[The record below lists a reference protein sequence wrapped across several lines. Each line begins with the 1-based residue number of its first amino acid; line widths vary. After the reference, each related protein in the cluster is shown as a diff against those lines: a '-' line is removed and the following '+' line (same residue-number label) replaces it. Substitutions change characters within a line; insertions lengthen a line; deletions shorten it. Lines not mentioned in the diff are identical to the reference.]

1 MWATDRTASWPQR
14 ARSTCMA
21 GLCAILPIASSAQP
35 AQAPKPIVSE
45 ADVARAAKA
54 QPVITDQDIE
64 RAAKKNR
71 MPTDAELARVPVPAA
86 PRLDALP
93 QPLTQRRIDLGAIA
107 KGYEAMGQPAPGAAT
122 INEAP
127 ALLVFVSF
135 SMPDATLARLVDQA
149 ARARATLVLRGL
161 VDGSLQKTVLRAQA
175 LIGQRKVGFQI
186 DPQAFDRF
194 SITAAPTFVLLKAG
208 AVAAP
213 CAAGTCFPASSFV
226 AAAGDVSIDYALE
239 YFRRAA
245 PSFSRDAGVV
255 LAALKKG
262 GP

>member
-1 MWATDRTASWPQR
+1 MWATDRTPSWPQR
-14 ARSTCMA
+14 ARGACMA
-21 GLCAILPIASSAQP
+21 GLCAILPIAPSAQP

-45 ADVARAAKA
+45 ADVARAAKS

-64 RAAKKNR
+64 RAARKNR

-107 KGYEAMGQPAPGAAT
+107 KGYEAMGQPAPGATT

-161 VDGSLQKTVLRAQA
+161 VDGSLQKTVLLVVAAIAATVATAGTIRTRHAQVPFLRA
-175 LIGQRKVGFQI
+175 
-186 DPQAFDRF
+186 P
-194 SITAAPTFVLLKAG
+194 AAAA
-208 AVAAP
+208 AVAVAP
-213 CAAGTCFPASSFV
+213 AIRQG
-226 AAAGDVSIDYALE
+226 
-239 YFRRAA
+239 
-245 PSFSRDAGVV
+245 PSGRGADR
-255 LAALKKG
+255 
-262 GP
+262 P

>member
-1 MWATDRTASWPQR
+1 
-14 ARSTCMA
+14 MA
-21 GLCAILPIASSAQP
+21 GLCAILPIAPSAQP

-45 ADVARAAKA
+45 ADVARAAKS

-64 RAAKKNR
+64 RAARKNR

-161 VDGSLQKTVLRAQA
+161 VDGSLQKTVLRAQG
-175 LIGQRKVGFQI
+175 LIGQRKVGLQI

-194 SITAAPTFVLLKAG
+194 SISVTPTFVLLKAG
-208 AVAAP
+208 AAASP
-213 CAAGTCFPASSFV
+213 CAAGTCFPDSSFV
-226 AAAGDVSIDYALE
+226 AVAGDVSIDYALE
-239 YFRRAA
+239 YFRRTAS
-245 PSFSRDAGVV
+245 SFSRDARTV
-255 LAALKKG
+255 LATLKRG